1 MALPAISAPRN
12 FCMAAAIPLST
23 FMVGIVKTDSACD
36 CWEIVASV
44 AIMEIIQVSTSKQ
57 QSCETGRKLT
67 QHVCLAMAE
76 HNSDAV
82 KKGRFC

>member
-1 MALPAISAPRN
+1 
-12 FCMAAAIPLST
+12 
-23 FMVGIVKTDSACD
+23 
-36 CWEIVASV
+36 
-44 AIMEIIQVSTSKQ
+44 MEIIQVSTSKQ

-82 KKGRFC
+82 KKGRFCYKSDPHPCSYSKWEARGGNSYGSASCVGQPKYF